1 MNLPSHW
8 YIIARSVEVKS
19 KKPWAVMRFGIP
31 LVMWRDSQGE
41 LVVMEDRCPHRFAQ
55 LSLGE
60 LKDGQLECP
69 FHGFQFD
76 AQGNCQWVPELG
88 RAVPKL
94 CVKTFRIIER
104 AGWIWMWWGRAE
116 PTQEAPEFFSQVD
129 DSFCTAYLKE
139 RWKTH
144 LTRSIEN
151 QLDYAHLPYVHRKTI
166 GRFAT
171 SVQTLPEMI
180 LDQQQIKWFFS
191 ESEGKSATSY
201 IEFRFPNLWINRIS
215 ETYGITLVFVPV
227 DDQTTDLYLQNHRK
241 FLNIPGLNRL
251 IDFFMVLLNRRILN
265 EDQRVVLSQT
275 PRDVREAQDEVLFPS
290 DRAIQHFR
298 KWVDAGG
305 SI

>member
-129 DSFCTAYLKE
+129 ESPQTTLKSMRKPCALMDFNAYLNRPTSINPLSKV
-139 RWKTH
+139 
-144 LTRSIEN
+144 LDRSIT
-151 QLDYAHLPYVHRKTI
+151 RK
-166 GRFAT
+166 
-171 SVQTLPEMI
+171 
-180 LDQQQIKWFFS
+180 
-191 ESEGKSATSY
+191 
-201 IEFRFPNLWINRIS
+201 
-215 ETYGITLVFVPV
+215 
-227 DDQTTDLYLQNHRK
+227 
-241 FLNIPGLNRL
+241 
-251 IDFFMVLLNRRILN
+251 
-265 EDQRVVLSQT
+265 
-275 PRDVREAQDEVLFPS
+275 
-290 DRAIQHFR
+290 
-298 KWVDAGG
+298 
-305 SI
+305 